1 MKTGRNSIGTLL
13 LMVGVGVLGAS
24 MATAQTIPIPIY
36 DDKEKRLVSVEVIR
50 GLERTTSLDD
60 PELRDARRRMNAG
73 ETISDEHL
81 RGLAENRDG
90 LAAIKYVE
98 RLVEKGVREN
108 ASDIAFFASTA
119 VGTGRVWPLPEM
131 IDAMR
136 YIDPATEPEERIKR
150 YIAVIY
156 AHAWAGNSLA
166 LDAVIEFNG
175 PGKLF
180 GEMGNATRRRLEE
193 QARLADNGRIELRLA
208 LKLLETESLTERE
221 QDLVRGYLETVSKS
235 EVLGMRA
242 IALNLTGLLDEKYG
256 AKDSAE

>member
-208 LKLLETESLTERE
+208 LKLLETESLSERE

>member
-1 MKTGRNSIGTLL
+1 
-13 LMVGVGVLGAS
+13 
-24 MATAQTIPIPIY
+24 
-36 DDKEKRLVSVEVIR
+36 
-50 GLERTTSLDD
+50 
-60 PELRDARRRMNAG
+60 
-73 ETISDEHL
+73 
-81 RGLAENRDG
+81 
-90 LAAIKYVE
+90 
-98 RLVEKGVREN
+98 
-108 ASDIAFFASTA
+108 
-119 VGTGRVWPLPEM
+119 M

-208 LKLLETESLTERE
+208 LRLLETESLSERE

>member
-13 LMVGVGVLGAS
+13 LMVGLGVLGAS
-24 MATAQTIPIPIY
+24 VATAQTIPIPIY

-208 LKLLETESLTERE
+208 LKLLETESLSERE

-242 IALNLTGLLDEKYG
+242 IALNLTGLLEEKYG

>member
-1 MKTGRNSIGTLL
+1 MKTGKNSIGAML
-13 LMVGVGVLGAS
+13 LMVGLGA
-24 MATAQTIPIPIY
+24 MAANNVAAQTIPIPIY
-36 DDKEKRLVSVEVIR
+36 DDKEKRIVSVEVIR

-60 PELRDARRRMNAG
+60 LELREARRQMNAG
-73 ETISDEHL
+73 EWVSDEHL

-90 LAAIKYVE
+90 LAATKYVE
-98 RLVEKGVREN
+98 RLVAKGVREN

-136 YIDPATEPEERIKR
+136 YIDPATEPEDRIKQ
-150 YIAVIY
+150 YITVIY

-166 LDAVIEFNG
+166 LDAIIEFNG

-180 GEMGNATRRRLEE
+180 GEMGNVTRRRLEE

-208 LKLLETESLTERE
+208 LKLLETENLSERD
-221 QDLVRGYLETVSKS
+221 QDLVRGYLETVADS

-242 IALNLTGLLDEKYG
+242 IAMNLNELLDEKYG
-256 AKDSAE
+256 TTDAAE

>member
-208 LKLLETESLTERE
+208 LRLLETESLSERE